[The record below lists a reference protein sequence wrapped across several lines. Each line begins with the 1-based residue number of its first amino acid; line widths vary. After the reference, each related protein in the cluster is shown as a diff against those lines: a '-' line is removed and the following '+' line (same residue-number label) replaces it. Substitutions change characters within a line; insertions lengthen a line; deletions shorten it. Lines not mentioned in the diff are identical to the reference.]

1 MIRNQN
7 YSQEISSTKL
17 QQKTIAVYVRVSTD
31 EQDGNNSKPN
41 QLKVINTYISS
52 NFTNF
57 DVKTIIYDETMSASI
72 PIQHNKNNEDYP
84 EKYDFRQLLNRPELI
99 RMLSDAELNK
109 FTDIC
114 VYSHDRLSRD
124 EFQTFIILSTL
135 KALKVKIHYCCPT
148 EQSTNNSEKSSKFL
162 DYMFSCFANIEAFKI
177 STRVTEGCE
186 INARNGIWG
195 GGKPPFGYKLQRI
208 PNTKKKNKP
217 QSKLK
222 VCYQEAFIVNKIFY
236 LYTMG
241 YIPIEIIAEI
251 KNLKLNSIYSRK
263 WSTDAILSILRN
275 PVYKGF
281 QAYNKRGGKRKPN
294 RNSEDKFI
302 YADYNEDLAIVSQ
315 DIWEKSKQI
324 RLQREASTT
333 IHSTNF
339 LLRDVLKCEHCNTVL
354 ESKNN
359 GNATGNVYF
368 CPNKSCKKIKPL
380 KANILHNSFFK
391 LLDIDITGLI
401 NSNKNK
407 YNELFDN
414 YVNLFTSKNKSLKTE
429 IDIINNSLN
438 EKNLLYN
445 QGIEK
450 LNYFNAQNLQIKTK
464 NAFLI
469 TAINNRLVSLKSDIE
484 ILKGELDVK
493 QKNADSVLIDKTSFA
508 NKLLSFNNLILDL
521 DDSLQSRRLFR
532 ILLLDT
538 FDSLYIN
545 ENLEITIVL
554 K

>member
-1 MIRNQN
+1 
-7 YSQEISSTKL
+7 
-17 QQKTIAVYVRVSTD
+17 
-31 EQDGNNSKPN
+31 
-41 QLKVINTYISS
+41 
-52 NFTNF
+52 
-57 DVKTIIYDETMSASI
+57 MSASI

-84 EKYDFRQLLNRPELI
+84 KKYNFRELLNRPELI
-99 RMLSDAELNK
+99 KMLSDAELNK
-109 FTDIC
+109 ITDIC

-135 KALKVKIHYCCPT
+135 KTLKVKIHYCCPI
-148 EQSTNNSEKSSKFL
+148 EQSTNNSEKSSEFL

-177 STRVTEGCE
+177 STRVTEGCK
-186 INARNGIWG
+186 INARNGIWV
-195 GGKPPFGYKLQRI
+195 GGKPPFGYALQRI
-208 PNTKKKNKP
+208 YNTKKKNKP
-217 QSKLK
+217 QNKLK
-222 VCYQEAFIVNKIFY
+222 IYYQEAFIVNKIFY
-236 LYTMG
+236 LYTIG
-241 YIPIEIIAEI
+241 YIPSEIVSKIT
-251 KNLKLNSIYSRK
+251 NLKLNSIYSHK

-275 PVYKGF
+275 PIYKGF
-281 QAYNKRGGKRKPN
+281 QAYNKRGGKRKSN

-315 DIWEKSKQI
+315 DIWDKAKQI

-354 ESKNN
+354 ETKNN

-368 CPNKSCKKIKPL
+368 CPNKACKKIKPL
-380 KANILHNSFFK
+380 KANILHKSFFK
-391 LLDIDITGLI
+391 LLDIDITRLI

-414 YVNLFTSKNKSLKTE
+414 YVNLFTAKNKSIKAE

-469 TAINNRLVSLKSDIE
+469 TAINNRLVTLKSDIE
-484 ILKGELDVK
+484 ILKSELEVK
-493 QKNADSVLIDKTSFA
+493 QKNADSSILTDKISFI
-508 NKLLSFNNLILDL
+508 NNLLSFNNSISTL
-521 DDSLQSRRLFR
+521 DDSPHSRRLFR

>member
-1 MIRNQN
+1 M
-7 YSQEISSTKL
+7 
-17 QQKTIAVYVRVSTD
+17 RVSTD
-31 EQDGNNSKPN
+31 EQDENNSKQN
-41 QLKVINTYISS
+41 QLKVIDTYISS

-57 DVKTIIYDETMSASI
+57 DIKTIIYDETMSASI

-84 EKYDFRQLLNRPELI
+84 EKYNFRQLLNRPELI

-135 KALKVKIHYCCPT
+135 KISKIKIHYCCPT
-148 EQSTNNSEKSSKFL
+148 EQISNNSEKGGQFL
-162 DYMFSCFANIEAFKI
+162 DFMFSTFANIEAFKI
-177 STRVTEGCE
+177 STRVTQGCE

-195 GGKPPFGYKLQRI
+195 GGKPPFGYTLEQI
-208 PNTKKKNKP
+208 PNTKKKSKP

-222 VCYQEAFIVNKIFY
+222 VCYQEAFIVHKIFY
-236 LYTMG
+236 LYTIG
-241 YIPIEIIAEI
+241 YIPSEIIAKI
-251 KNLKLNSIYSRK
+251 TNLKLNSIYSHN
-263 WSTDAILSILRN
+263 WSADAILCILRN
-275 PVYKGF
+275 PIYKGF

-302 YADYNEDLAIVSQ
+302 YADYNEDLAIVSR
-315 DIWEKSKQI
+315 DIWDKAKQI

-339 LLRDVLKCEHCNTVL
+339 LLRDILKCEHCNTIL
-354 ESKNN
+354 QTKNN
-359 GNATGNVYF
+359 GNTTGNVYF

-380 KANILHNSFFK
+380 KANILHDSFFK
-391 LLDIDITGLI
+391 LLAIDINGPI

-414 YVNLFTSKNKSLKTE
+414 YFNFFNAKNKSIKKE
-429 IDIINNSLN
+429 VDIINNSLN
-438 EKNLLYN
+438 EKNLLYS
-445 QGIEK
+445 QGIKK
-450 LNYFNAQNLQIKTK
+450 LKYFNAQNLETKTK
-464 NAFLI
+464 NSFLI

-484 ILKGELDVK
+484 ILRAELDIK
-493 QKNADSVLIDKTSFA
+493 QKNANSVLLNKISFI
-508 NKLLSFNNLILDL
+508 NKILSFNNFILCL
-521 DDSLQSRRLFR
+521 NDSPHSKRLFR

>member
-1 MIRNQN
+1 
-7 YSQEISSTKL
+7 
-17 QQKTIAVYVRVSTD
+17 
-31 EQDGNNSKPN
+31 
-41 QLKVINTYISS
+41 
-52 NFTNF
+52 
-57 DVKTIIYDETMSASI
+57 MSASI
-72 PIQHNKNNEDYP
+72 PIRHNKNIEDYA
-84 EKYDFRQLLNRPELI
+84 EKYNFRELLNRPELI

-135 KALKVKIHYCCPT
+135 KISKIKLHYCCST
-148 EQSTNNSEKSSKFL
+148 EQISNNPEKGGQFL
-162 DYMFSCFANIEAFKI
+162 DFMFSTFANLEAFKI

-195 GGKPPFGYKLQRI
+195 GGNPPFGYTLQKI
-208 PNTKKKNKP
+208 PHTKKKNKP

-236 LYTMG
+236 LYTNG
-241 YIPIEIIAEI
+241 YIPSEIITQI

-302 YADYNEDLAIVSQ
+302 YADYNDDWAIISQ
-315 DIWEKSKQI
+315 DIWDKAKKI

-354 ESKNN
+354 ETKNN
-359 GNATGNVYF
+359 GNSTGNVYF
-368 CPNKSCKKIKPL
+368 CPNKACKKIKPL
-380 KANILHNSFFK
+380 KATILHNSFFE
-391 LLDIDITGLI
+391 LLDIDITELI

-407 YNELFDN
+407 YNELFNN
-414 YVNLFTSKNKSLKTE
+414 YVNLFTTKNKSIETE
-429 IDIINNSLN
+429 IDIINNSLT
-438 EKNLLYN
+438 EKNLLYS

-450 LNYFNAQNLQIKTK
+450 LKYFNAQNLETKTK

-484 ILKGELDVK
+484 ILRAELDIK
-493 QKNADSVLIDKTSFA
+493 QKNANSILIDKTSFI
-508 NKLLSFNNLILDL
+508 NKILSFNNFILNL
-521 DDSLQSRRLFR
+521 DDSPQAKRLFR
-532 ILLLDT
+532 MLLLDT

>member
-1 MIRNQN
+1 
-7 YSQEISSTKL
+7 
-17 QQKTIAVYVRVSTD
+17 
-31 EQDGNNSKPN
+31 
-41 QLKVINTYISS
+41 
-52 NFTNF
+52 
-57 DVKTIIYDETMSASI
+57 
-72 PIQHNKNNEDYP
+72 
-84 EKYDFRQLLNRPELI
+84 
-99 RMLSDAELNK
+99 MLSDAELKK

-114 VYSHDRLSRD
+114 VSSHDRLSRD

-135 KALKVKIHYCCPT
+135 KTLKVKIHYCCPT

-162 DYMFSCFANIEAFKI
+162 DYMFSFFANI
-177 STRVTEGCE
+177 EGCE
-186 INARNGIWG
+186 INARNGIGG
-195 GGKPPFGYKLQRI
+195 GGKPPFRYTLQRI

-222 VCYQEAFIVNKIFY
+222 VSYQEAFIVNKIFY
-236 LYTMG
+236 LYTNG
-241 YIPIEIIAEI
+241 YIPSEIITEI

-263 WSTDAILSILRN
+263 WSTDTILSILRN

-302 YADYNEDLAIVSQ
+302 YADYNEDWDIVSQ
-315 DIWEKSKQI
+315 DIWNKAKQI

-380 KANILHNSFFK
+380 KANILHDSFFK
-391 LLDIDITGLI
+391 LLAIDITGLI

-414 YVNLFTSKNKSLKTE
+414 YVNLFNAKNKSIKTE

-484 ILKGELDVK
+484 ILKAELDVK

-508 NKLLSFNNLILDL
+508 NKLLSFNNLILNL

-532 ILLLDT
+532 ILLLDI

>member
-1 MIRNQN
+1 M
-7 YSQEISSTKL
+7 
-17 QQKTIAVYVRVSTD
+17 RVSTD

-52 NFTNF
+52 NFNNF
-57 DVKTIIYDETMSASI
+57 NVKTIIYDETMSASI

-124 EFQTFIILSTL
+124 EFQTFIILTTL
-135 KALKVKIHYCCPT
+135 KLFKVKIHYCCPT
-148 EQSTNNSEKSSKFL
+148 GQSTNNSEKGSKFL

-195 GGKPPFGYKLQRI
+195 GGKPPFGYTLQQI
-208 PNTKKKNKP
+208 PNTKKKNKS

-236 LYTMG
+236 LYTTG
-241 YIPIEIIAEI
+241 YIPSEIIAEI

-302 YADYNEDLAIVSQ
+302 YADYNEDWAIISQ
-315 DIWEKSKQI
+315 DIWDKAKQI

-339 LLRDVLKCEHCNTVL
+339 LLRDVLKCEHCNTVW
-354 ESKNN
+354 
-359 GNATGNVYF
+359 
-368 CPNKSCKKIKPL
+368 C
-380 KANILHNSFFK
+380 
-391 LLDIDITGLI
+391 
-401 NSNKNK
+401 
-407 YNELFDN
+407 
-414 YVNLFTSKNKSLKTE
+414 
-429 IDIINNSLN
+429 
-438 EKNLLYN
+438 
-445 QGIEK
+445 
-450 LNYFNAQNLQIKTK
+450 
-464 NAFLI
+464 
-469 TAINNRLVSLKSDIE
+469 
-484 ILKGELDVK
+484 
-493 QKNADSVLIDKTSFA
+493 
-508 NKLLSFNNLILDL
+508 
-521 DDSLQSRRLFR
+521 
-532 ILLLDT
+532 
-538 FDSLYIN
+538 
-545 ENLEITIVL
+545 
-554 K
+554 

>member
-1 MIRNQN
+1 M
-7 YSQEISSTKL
+7 
-17 QQKTIAVYVRVSTD
+17 RVSTE
-31 EQDGNNSKPN
+31 EQDENNSKQN
-41 QLKVINTYISS
+41 QLKAINTYINS

-57 DVKTIIYDETMSASI
+57 NVKIIIYNETMSASI
-72 PIQHNKNNEDYP
+72 PIRHNKNTEDYP
-84 EKYDFRQLLNRPELI
+84 EKYNFRELLNRPELI

-124 EFQTFIILSTL
+124 EFQTFIILNTL
-135 KALKVKIHYCCPT
+135 KVSNIKIHYCCPT
-148 EQSTNNSEKSSKFL
+148 EQSSNNSEKGGQFL
-162 DYMFSCFANIEAFKI
+162 DFMFSTFANIEAFKI
-177 STRVTEGCE
+177 STRVTQGCE

-195 GGKPPFGYKLQRI
+195 GGNPPFGYTLQRI
-208 PNTKKKNKP
+208 PHAKKKSKP

-222 VCYQEAFIVNKIFY
+222 VFYQEAFIVHKIFY
-236 LYTMG
+236 LYTIG
-241 YIPIEIIAEI
+241 YIPSEIIAEI
-251 KNLKLNSIYSRK
+251 KNLKLNSIYSRN

-275 PVYKGF
+275 PIYKGF

-302 YADYNEDLAIVSQ
+302 YSNYNDDWAIISQ
-315 DIWEKSKQI
+315 DIWDKAKKI
-324 RLQREASTT
+324 RLQRESSTT

-354 ESKNN
+354 GTKNN

-368 CPNKSCKKIKPL
+368 CPNKSCKKIKPI
-380 KANILHNSFFK
+380 KADILHNSFFK
-391 LLDIDITGLI
+391 LLDIDIAELI

-407 YNELFDN
+407 YNDLFDN
-414 YVNLFTSKNKSLKTE
+414 YVNLFTTKNNSIKSE
-429 IDIINNSLN
+429 IDIINNSIN
-438 EKNLLYN
+438 EKKLLYN

-469 TAINNRLVSLKSDIE
+469 TAINNRLVALKSDIE
-484 ILKGELDVK
+484 ILKSELEVK
-493 QKNADSVLIDKTSFA
+493 QKNADSILIDKTSFI
-508 NKLLSFNNLILDL
+508 NNLLSFNNSILTL
-521 DDSLQSRRLFR
+521 DDSPQSKRLFR
-532 ILLLDT
+532 ISLLDR

>member
-1 MIRNQN
+1 MTFCVQNIDIR
-7 YSQEISSTKL
+7 
-17 QQKTIAVYVRVSTD
+17 
-31 EQDGNNSKPN
+31 P
-41 QLKVINTYISS
+41 
-52 NFTNF
+52 
-57 DVKTIIYDETMSASI
+57 
-72 PIQHNKNNEDYP
+72 
-84 EKYDFRQLLNRPELI
+84 
-99 RMLSDAELNK
+99 
-109 FTDIC
+109 
-114 VYSHDRLSRD
+114 
-124 EFQTFIILSTL
+124 
-135 KALKVKIHYCCPT
+135 
-148 EQSTNNSEKSSKFL
+148 
-162 DYMFSCFANIEAFKI
+162 
-177 STRVTEGCE
+177 
-186 INARNGIWG
+186 
-195 GGKPPFGYKLQRI
+195 
-208 PNTKKKNKP
+208 
-217 QSKLK
+217 
-222 VCYQEAFIVNKIFY
+222 
-236 LYTMG
+236 
-241 YIPIEIIAEI
+241 
-251 KNLKLNSIYSRK
+251 
-263 WSTDAILSILRN
+263 
-275 PVYKGF
+275 
-281 QAYNKRGGKRKPN
+281 
-294 RNSEDKFI
+294 
-302 YADYNEDLAIVSQ
+302 
-315 DIWEKSKQI
+315 
-324 RLQREASTT
+324 
-333 IHSTNF
+333 
-339 LLRDVLKCEHCNTVL
+339 VL
-354 ESKNN
+354 ETKNN

-380 KANILHNSFFK
+380 KANILHDSFFK
-391 LLDIDITGLI
+391 LLAIDITGLI

-414 YVNLFTSKNKSLKTE
+414 YVNLFNAKNKSIKTE

-484 ILKGELDVK
+484 ILKAELDVK